1 MTIENKP
8 VRRIFTIT
16 CPQCE
21 ESIEIETTTTP
32 VTLGGDIS
40 ADQVQVRWHKRQ
52 ERKEGERWR

>member
-1 MTIENKP
+1 MAVEDKP

-40 ADQVQVRWHKRQ
+40 ADQVQVR
-52 ERKEGERWR
+52 